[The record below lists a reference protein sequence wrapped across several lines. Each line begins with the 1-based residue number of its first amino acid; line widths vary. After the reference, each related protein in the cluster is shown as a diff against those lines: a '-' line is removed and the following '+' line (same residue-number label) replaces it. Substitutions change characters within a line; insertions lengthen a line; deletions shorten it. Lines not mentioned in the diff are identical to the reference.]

1 VPAPNAVMGLRD
13 QTRALIAASLDKV
26 LPELLAP

>member
-1 VPAPNAVMGLRD
+1 MGLRD
-13 QTRALIAASLDKV
+13 QTRALLAASLDKV